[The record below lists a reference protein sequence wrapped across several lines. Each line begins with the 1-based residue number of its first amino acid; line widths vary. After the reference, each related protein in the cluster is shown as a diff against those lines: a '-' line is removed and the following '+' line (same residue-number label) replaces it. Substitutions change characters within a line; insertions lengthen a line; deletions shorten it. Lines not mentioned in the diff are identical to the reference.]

1 MLACVAMVSSVLT
14 QRGCSPMSDLAWNR
28 YGKSRIRLVK
38 VRRSQVPHELVD
50 LTIDVQLE
58 GAFDAVYIEGDNRPC
73 LATDTMKNT
82 VYAIARQDPIAHVE
96 AFALRLADHFFAKP
110 GVSGVRIAAM
120 EQPWGRLS
128 AGGQPHPHAF
138 VQAGAEHWT
147 TVVTR
152 DGCGSEI
159 VSGLANLVVLKTTDS
174 AFAGFPRDEFTTLP
188 DTEDRIMATSITA
201 SWVYGPGAGDFAAR
215 AQVRRA
221 LVETFAAHLSRSVQ
235 HTLYAMG
242 GAALAACA
250 GITAITLT
258 LPNRH
263 HLLVDLSPFGLD
275 NPNEIF
281 VSTDQPF
288 GLIEATIRRSLG

>member
-1 MLACVAMVSSVLT
+1 
-14 QRGCSPMSDLAWNR
+14 MSDLTWNR

-38 VRRSQVPHELVD
+38 VRRARDPHELVD

-58 GAFDAVYIEGDNRPC
+58 GAFDAVYVDGDNAPC

-82 VYAIARQDPIAHVE
+82 VYALARQDPIDHVE
-96 AFALRLADHFFAKP
+96 AFALRLAGHFLAKP
-110 GVSGVRIAAM
+110 EVSRARISAV

-128 AGGQPHPHAF
+128 SGGQPHPHAF

-152 DGCGSEI
+152 DAAEAEI

-201 SWVYGPGAGDFAAR
+201 SWTYAPGPADFGAR
-215 AQVRRA
+215 AQVRRV
-221 LVETFAAHLSRSVQ
+221 LVETFAAHHSRSVQ

-242 GAALAACA
+242 EAALAACA
-250 GITAITLT
+250 GVTSITLT

-263 HLLVDLSPFGLD
+263 HLLVDLKPFGLD

-281 VSTDQPF
+281 VATDQPF

>member
-1 MLACVAMVSSVLT
+1 MA
-14 QRGCSPMSDLAWNR
+14 DLIWNR

-38 VRRSQVPHELVD
+38 VRRSRDPHELVD

-58 GAFDAVYIEGDNRPC
+58 GAFEAVYVDGDNGPC

-82 VYAIARQDPIAHVE
+82 VYALARQDPIDHVE
-96 AFALRLADHFFAKP
+96 AFARRLADHFLARP
-110 GVSGVRIAAM
+110 VVSRVRISAI

-128 AGGQPHPHAF
+128 SGGRPHPHAF

-147 TVVTR
+147 AVVTR
-152 DGCGSEI
+152 DARGSEI
-159 VSGLANLVVLKTTDS
+159 ASGLANLVVLKTTDS
-174 AFAGFPRDEFTTLP
+174 AFAGFPRDQFTTLP
-188 DTEDRIMATSITA
+188 ETGDRIMATSITA
-201 SWVYGPGAGDFAAR
+201 SWTYRPETADFSAR
-215 AQVRRA
+215 AAVRRA
-221 LVETFAAHLSRSVQ
+221 LVETFAAHQSRSVQ

-242 GAALAACA
+242 EAALAACA
-250 GITAITLT
+250 DVTSITLT

-263 HLLVDLSPFGLD
+263 HLLVDLKPFGLD

-281 VSTDQPF
+281 VATDQPF